1 MADYTINRVVSQYFP
16 LDDFTFT
23 YNLAAGTTIDH
34 VGRAMTLD
42 TSAPSQ
48 FKPSGDG
55 DRIDG
60 RLFSFEDRRQQG
72 GGLVGAVERKFKAK
86 LPVKAGLAGNEIVTL
101 GDTVVGAG
109 AGEVKART
117 NAGAKSN
124 DPRINT
130 VVEVLTGF
138 VVVEYL

>member
-23 YNLAAGTTIDH
+23 YNLSAAATADM

-42 TSAPSQ
+42 PSAPSQ

-60 RLFSFEDRRQQG
+60 RLFQFEDRRQQG
-72 GGLVGAVERKFKAK
+72 GGLVGSVERKFKAK
-86 LPVKAGLAGNEIVTL
+86 LPVKAGQTVAL
-101 GDTVVGAG
+101 GQTVVGAG
-109 AGEVKART
+109 AGEVKAAAT
-117 NAGAKSN
+117 H

-130 VVEVLTGF
+130 VVEVLNGF
-138 VVVEYL
+138 VTVEYL

>member
-1 MADYTINRVVSQYFP
+1 MSDYTINRVVSQYFP
-16 LDDFTFT
+16 LDDFIFT
-23 YNLAAGTTIDH
+23 YNLAAGTTMDH
-34 VGRAMTLD
+34 VGRALTLD
-42 TSAPSQ
+42 TSADSQ
-48 FKPSGDG
+48 FKPAGDG

-60 RLFSFEDRRQQG
+60 RLFQFEDRRQQG
-72 GGLVGAVERKFKAK
+72 AGLVGSVERKFKAK
-86 LPVKAGLAGNEIVTL
+86 LPVAAGEVVAR

-109 AGEVKART
+109 DGFVKA
-117 NAGAKSN
+117 AADA